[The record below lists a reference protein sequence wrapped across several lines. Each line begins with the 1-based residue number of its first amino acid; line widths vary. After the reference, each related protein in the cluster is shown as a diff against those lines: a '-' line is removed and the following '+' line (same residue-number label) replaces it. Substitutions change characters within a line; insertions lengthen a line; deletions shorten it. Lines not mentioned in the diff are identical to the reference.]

1 MLRTLPSFETVY
13 VAVIEIE
20 YVNMGVVA
28 SEGNKRRGKQRGSR
42 YSRTNKL
49 SIRISNCSL
58 IVVV

>member
-1 MLRTLPSFETVY
+1 MSTLPSFETVY

-28 SEGNKRRGKQRGSR
+28 SEGNKVEKQRGSR

-49 SIRISNCSL
+49 STRISNCSL